1 MEHTRKNLKK
11 LRINSDLMMEN
22 LINLILSEI
31 AVALVLVILLLLII
45 IWELLKK
52 YVVTVTVV
60 TVKTEAASYDH
71 GDTVNISGDVTVDGT
86 PQTGKSVGLKITDSV
101 GTEFALSDA
110 TTDADGKFTAVWTIP
125 PEVAPGV
132 CTVSATALGA
142 TATTTFT
149 SSNKEGKYG

>member
-1 MEHTRKNLKK
+1 M
-11 LRINSDLMMEN
+11 DN
-22 LINLILSEI
+22 LINLILGEV

-45 IWELLKK
+45 IWQLLKK

-71 GDTVNISGDVTVDGT
+71 GDTVNISGGVTVDEA
-86 PQTGKSVGLKITDSV
+86 PQSGVSVSFKIVDAT
-101 GTEFALSDA
+101 GTEFALPDA
-110 TTDADGKFTAVWTIP
+110 TTDADGKFTAAWTIP

-132 CTVSATALGA
+132 CTLSATALGA

-149 SSNKEGKYG
+149 FRWHEHHSRPSRDNKTTRK